1 MDQTGTQDPHLI
13 APLAH
18 LAGVPPDAPD
28 WFGCALA
35 RKPERSFI
43 PVAGARIETLT
54 WGERGRPG
62 LLFLHGNSAHADWW
76 SFIAPFFAD
85 RFRIAA
91 LSWSG
96 MGGSDWRERYSI
108 DLFVEEAMTVAE
120 ATGLF
125 ASDVK
130 PVIAAHSF
138 GGFVTL
144 AAAARHGERLKG
156 AILVDTPIF
165 LRERR
170 SEQSRTRGP
179 DSFRPNRIYPT
190 LEAALARFRYAPLQP
205 CGNLFITDFLARHS
219 IRQVETGKGDG
230 WTWKFDPYL
239 WREYKSENPAR
250 SLSGARCPLALVNG
264 ERSPLISDDDLART
278 QSLAGTDVPV
288 IKIPEAYHH
297 VLADQP
303 LALVAAIRSLLAAWP

>member
-1 MDQTGTQDPHLI
+1 MDQTGTQDLHLT

-18 LAGVPPDAPD
+18 LAGARPDAPA
-28 WFGCALA
+28 WFERALA
-35 RKPERSFI
+35 RAPERSVV
-43 PVAGARIETLT
+43 PVAGARIKTLT

-96 MGGSDWRERYSI
+96 MGGSDWREGYSL
-108 DLFVEEAMTVAE
+108 DLFVAEAMTVAE
-120 ATGLF
+120 ATGLLE
-125 ASDVK
+125 SDVK
-130 PVIAAHSF
+130 PVIVAHSF

-156 AILVDTPIF
+156 AVLVDTPIF

-170 SEQSRTRGP
+170 SEQSRTKGP

-205 CGNLFITDFLARHS
+205 CGNLFITDYLARHS
-219 IRQVETGKGDG
+219 LRKVETGEGGG
-230 WTWKFDPYL
+230 WTWKFDPCL
-239 WREYKSENPAR
+239 WRGYESESPAS
-250 SLSGARCPLALVNG
+250 SLSATRCPLALING
-264 ERSPLISDDDLART
+264 ECSPLISDDDLART
-278 QSLAGTDVPV
+278 QILAGTDVPV
-288 IKIPEAYHH
+288 IAIPEAYHH

-303 LALVAAIRSLLAAWP
+303 LALVAAIRSLLAVWP

>member
-1 MDQTGTQDPHLI
+1 MDRTGTQDPRLI

-18 LAGVPPDAPD
+18 LAGAPPDAPD
-28 WFGCALA
+28 WFGRALA
-35 RKPERSFI
+35 RSPGRSFV

-62 LLFLHGNSAHADWW
+62 LLLLHGNSAHADWW
-76 SFIAPFFAD
+76 SFIAPYFAD
-85 RFRIAA
+85 QFRVAA

-108 DLFVEEAMTVAE
+108 DLFVEEAMTAATE
-120 ATGLF
+120 AGLF
-125 ASDVK
+125 ESPAK
-130 PVIAAHSF
+130 PVIVAHSF

-144 AAAARHGERLKG
+144 AAAARHGERLRA

-170 SEQSRTRGP
+170 SEQSRTKGP

-190 LEAALARFRYAPLQP
+190 FEAALARFRYAPLQP
-205 CGNLFITDFLARHS
+205 CDNLFITDFLARHS
-219 IRQVETGKGDG
+219 IKPLAAGGG

-239 WREYKSENPAR
+239 WREYERENPVS
-250 SLSGARCPLALVNG
+250 SLSRLACPLALIDG
-264 ERSPLISDDDLART
+264 ERSPLIAEDDVARVR
-278 QSLAGTDVPV
+278 SLVAADVPAV
-288 IKIPEAYHH
+288 QIPEAHHH

-303 LALVAAIRSLLAAWP
+303 LALIAAITALLASWP